1 MHSIPYI
8 SGVLY
13 GKHMNIVE
21 RPKIDVAKTVI
32 LYFTFVF
39 AAIVLTLVLRT
50 VSLTWVHNVRPKG
63 ASPLILLRG
72 SVRVALIIGPIQTV
86 ILLLGILCCTRRRR
100 EKRLRYVVFTTIVLC
115 FLNLFIRPITIW
127 TDCNTTMFFSMVIGF
142 VPVAIFV
149 SYICLLGR
157 GSEADAIQH
166 GGSVD
171 AAAHRD

>member
-1 MHSIPYI
+1 M
-8 SGVLY
+8 
-13 GKHMNIVE
+13 KIVA
-21 RPKIDVAKTVI
+21 RPKMKLAKTLI

-39 AAIVLTLVLRT
+39 AAIVLSLVLRT

-72 SVRVALIIGPIQTV
+72 SVRMALMIASIQTV
-86 ILLLGILCCTRRRR
+86 ILLLGILCCTRRHR

-127 TDCNTTMFFSMVIGF
+127 TDYNTTVFFSMVIGF
-142 VPVAIFV
+142 VPVAILI

-166 GGSVD
+166 RRSVD